1 MHLFSLIAIC
11 FNYLFISV
19 LVDPCDMSS
28 TPNYDDN
35 GFEDDFEDSFEESDN
50 TKN

>member
-1 MHLFSLIAIC
+1 
-11 FNYLFISV
+11 
-19 LVDPCDMSS
+19 MSS

-35 GFEDDFEDSFEESDN
+35 GFEDDFEDSFEESDD